1 MAKRIRLEDW
11 LKEDN
16 LIRVQG
22 WARDGLTMEQIAHNI
37 GITKPT
43 LYKWQERDTNFL
55 NALKVNRDSADRQ
68 VENALFK
75 NAIGFKYTEQQLTDT
90 GEVVDVKKYAKP
102 NTTAQ
107 IFWLKN
113 RKQEVWREK
122 QNIEHAGGIEQKV
135 DLSGLSDKDIEK
147 LAKMS
152 DEE

>member
-1 MAKRIRLEDW
+1 MAKRQKLDDW
-11 LKEDN
+11 LKEEN

-22 WARDGLTMEQIAHNI
+22 WARDGLTMDQIAYNI
-37 GITKPT
+37 GISKQT
-43 LYKWQERDTNFL
+43 LYRWQERSSDFL
-55 NALKVNRDSADRQ
+55 DALKVSRDSADRQ

-75 NAIGFKYTEQQLTDT
+75 NALGFKYVEQQLTDT
-90 GEVVDVKKYAKP
+90 GEVVDVEKYAKP

-122 QNIEHAGGIEQKV
+122 QNIEHAGGVEQKI
-135 DLSGLSDKDIEK
+135 DLSGVSDKDIEK
-147 LAKMS
+147 LANMS

>member
-1 MAKRIRLEDW
+1 MARRERIEDW

-37 GITKPT
+37 GIVKST
-43 LYKWQERDTNFL
+43 LYKWIEKSKDFSD
-55 NALKVNRDSADRQ
+55 ALKVSRDSADRQ
-68 VENALFK
+68 VENALFN
-75 NAIGFKYTEQQLTDT
+75 NALGFKYTEQQLTDT
-90 GEVVDVKKYAKP
+90 GEVVDVEKYAKP

-113 RKQEVWREK
+113 RKAEVWREK
-122 QNIEHAGGIEQKV
+122 QNIEHAGGIDQKV

>member
-1 MAKRIRLEDW
+1 MAKRQKLDDW
-11 LKEDN
+11 LKEEN

-22 WARDGLTMEQIAHNI
+22 WARDGLTMDQIAYNI
-37 GITKPT
+37 GISKQT
-43 LYKWQERDTNFL
+43 LYRWQERSSDFL
-55 NALKVNRDSADRQ
+55 DALKVSRDSADRQ

-75 NAIGFKYTEQQLTDT
+75 NALGFKYVEQQLTDT
-90 GEVVDVKKYAKP
+90 GEVVDVEKYAKP

-122 QNIEHAGGIEQKV
+122 QNIEHAGGVEQKI
-135 DLSGLSDKDIEK
+135 DLSGVSDKDIEK